1 MASVKVKFRPST
13 QERKEGT
20 IYYQVIHKRIVRQLA
35 TDYKIYE
42 HEWNARK
49 SMLPN
54 ADNTQRNHQLIEL
67 RKCIDQDIERLKRII
82 LELDRKGLPYEAADV
97 ISEYRL
103 RIQEY
108 SLFNFMQSV
117 ISLLKQMGK
126 TRTSETYIATL
137 NSFKQYRNGEDI
149 MFDSIT
155 SDEIQLYEAYM
166 VKRGVCPN
174 TTSFYMRIL
183 RAVYNR
189 AVEKDITKQCYP
201 FKHVY
206 TGVSKTMKRAISI
219 NEIKRI
225 KQLDLSLKPSMA
237 LARDIFLF
245 SFYTRGMAFVDIA
258 YLRKKNI
265 QNGIITYRRHKT
277 GQQLHIKVEKCT
289 QGIINLYK
297 DTGTDYVFP
306 IIKTTGDEY
315 RQYKNALR
323 AVNGKLKDI
332 GKMIGTP
339 VKLTTYVSRHS
350 WGSAARSNNIPISVI
365 SESMGHDNEQTTQI
379 YLASLDTAAID
390 EANTKILK
398 KLLSGMV

>member
-126 TRTSETYIATL
+126 TRTSETYVATL

-155 SDEIQLYEAYM
+155 SDEIGIHGKTGRLSQHNLLLYE
-166 VKRGVCPN
+166 N
-174 TTSFYMRIL
+174 TSCGL
-183 RAVYNR
+183 
-189 AVEKDITKQCYP
+189 
-201 FKHVY
+201 
-206 TGVSKTMKRAISI
+206 
-219 NEIKRI
+219 
-225 KQLDLSLKPSMA
+225 
-237 LARDIFLF
+237 
-245 SFYTRGMAFVDIA
+245 
-258 YLRKKNI
+258 
-265 QNGIITYRRHKT
+265 
-277 GQQLHIKVEKCT
+277 
-289 QGIINLYK
+289 
-297 DTGTDYVFP
+297 
-306 IIKTTGDEY
+306 
-315 RQYKNALR
+315 
-323 AVNGKLKDI
+323 
-332 GKMIGTP
+332 
-339 VKLTTYVSRHS
+339 
-350 WGSAARSNNIPISVI
+350 
-365 SESMGHDNEQTTQI
+365 
-379 YLASLDTAAID
+379 
-390 EANTKILK
+390 
-398 KLLSGMV
+398 